1 MFESLDS
8 DKDGK
13 LNFNEIN
20 SGTDI
25 GKEKVTLQNR
35 VPNYYGPFPSAVLV
49 SSHMNIANF
58 DKLANIVVTVAQTG
72 DGQDGQEQGWE
83 NQQD

>member
-35 VPNYYGPFPSAVLV
+35 VPNYYGPFPSAVI
-49 SSHMNIANF
+49 SSNIANI

>member
-1 MFESLDS
+1 MINHPKKVLFERLDS

-25 GKEKVTLQNR
+25 GKEKV
-35 VPNYYGPFPSAVLV
+35 
-49 SSHMNIANF
+49 SH
-58 DKLANIVVTVAQTG
+58 KL
-72 DGQDGQEQGWE
+72 
-83 NQQD
+83 

>member
-1 MFESLDS
+1 MFIWNVNDQITEVQIWSTTPKKVLFESLDS

-25 GKEKVTLQNR
+25 GKEKVRLFSEGCNKS
-35 VPNYYGPFPSAVLV
+35 P
-49 SSHMNIANF
+49 
-58 DKLANIVVTVAQTG
+58 KL
-72 DGQDGQEQGWE
+72 
-83 NQQD
+83 